1 MFSKKLS
8 AATSA
13 VFLVSAMSYQTAHAE
28 AGISVTTNGDTP
40 APVTANVKF
49 KIVVPK
55 VMILSVG
62 DWGATANTVTWNY
75 DFNGALSA
83 LSNADATS
91 AQWNAVTAGTIA
103 ASNADADDSGVS
115 DGKLAV
121 KVFGNVG
128 DLDLT
133 ATAISD
139 FDEIES
145 GYAKPALSEIS
156 AIATSGTVPHTNLD
170 GFAGTG
176 TTELGASAGIVFKE
190 DEWTY
195 KYTPAAG
202 NTPAGGTYDAEVQY
216 TLASA

>member
-1 MFSKKLS
+1 MLSKKLTAAIS
-8 AATSA
+8 AG
-13 VFLVSAMSYQTAHAE
+13 VLMSAMSYQTAHAE
-28 AGISVTTNGDTP
+28 AGISVTTDGSKP
-40 APVTANVKF
+40 ADVTANVKF
-49 KIVVPK
+49 KIIVPK

-62 DWGATANTVTWNY
+62 DWGATKNTVTWNY

-91 AQWNAVTAGTIA
+91 THWNAVTAGTIA
-103 ASNADADDSGVS
+103 ASDADADDYGTS

-133 ATAISD
+133 AAAVTD
-139 FDEIES
+139 FAEVAS

-156 AIATSGTVPHTNLD
+156 AVATNGFVPHANLD

-176 TTELGASAGIVFKE
+176 TTDLGASNGIVLKE

-202 NTPAGGTYDAEVQY
+202 NTPAGGTYNAEVQY